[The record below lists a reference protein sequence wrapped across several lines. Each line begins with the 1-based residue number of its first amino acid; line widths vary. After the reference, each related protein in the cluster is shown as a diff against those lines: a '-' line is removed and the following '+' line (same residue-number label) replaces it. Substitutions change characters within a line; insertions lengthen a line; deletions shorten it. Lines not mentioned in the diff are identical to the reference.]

1 MALTKNQIASLKKN
15 LNVSK
20 DAEKT
25 IERVQ
30 SDFKAA
36 KSGDKKTVAEL
47 SGQAL
52 NSIYRIFK
60 TGSINA
66 RILLAMSQTLNVNP
80 FYYTG
85 EVDEKTEL
93 ETEHISQFLKN
104 HGYDA
109 LLNEIGKPSAKR
121 PYNRKPKADNVP
133 VTETTDNEQV
143 GDGLEKSISTDAGET
158 EMAVEAV
165 KEIKLLFSDEP
176 QMKKAVE
183 ELTEAEAAELLH
195 TLFIRAKGG
204 GEAAK
209 IADVVKRCLLK

>member
-1 MALTKNQIASLKKN
+1 MALTKNQITSLKKN

-36 KSGDKKTVAEL
+36 KSGEKKAVAEL

-52 NSIYRIFK
+52 NSIYRIYK

-85 EVDEKTEL
+85 EADEKTEFEAEQL
-93 ETEHISQFLKN
+93 NQFLKN

-109 LLNEIGKPSAKR
+109 LLKELGKPSAKR
-121 PYNRKPKADNVP
+121 PYNRKPKAENAP
-133 VTETTDNEQV
+133 VTETPNDELAD
-143 GDGLEKSISTDAGET
+143 DGMEKADAETTAISEKS
-158 EMAVEAV
+158 V
-165 KEIKLLFSDEP
+165 KEYKLLFSDEP

-183 ELTEAEAAELLH
+183 ELTETEAAELLH

-204 GEAAK
+204 GEAAE